1 MFVLPF
7 VERSV
12 FQSEPCLRVTDVE
25 QGVILVM
32 LSQPLGTGIAG
43 AWLCMLPVLFARYST
58 PSATHARLQREY
70 SAIA

>member
-1 MFVLPF
+1 MSSVSASSQAALDALAAHPPGNFLFDMFVLPF
-7 VERSV
+7 VEHSV

-43 AWLCMLPVLFARYST
+43 T
-58 PSATHARLQREY
+58 
-70 SAIA
+70 